1 MTYSR
6 VQDIKRAQKERLF
19 FREISNLFLQM
30 TLDDSRVQGIS
41 ITRVKLSPDKS
52 LCTVY
57 FYAAEGKEFFNE
69 KLEIL
74 KLYKPSMRK
83 AIAAKIEARYTPDI
97 RFAFD
102 EHYEKQE
109 ELELLMNKIKKEEES

>member
-6 VQDIKRAQKERLF
+6 VQDIKKAQKERLF
-19 FREISNLFLQM
+19 FREISNLFLQI
-30 TLDDSRVQGIS
+30 TLDDSRVQGIF

-57 FYAAEGKEFFNE
+57 FYAPEGEEFFKT
-69 KLEIL
+69 KLEVL

-97 RFAFD
+97 RFIFD
-102 EHYEKQE
+102 DQYEKQE
-109 ELELLMNKIKKEEES
+109 ELELLMDKIKKEETS

>member
-1 MTYSR
+1 MTDSR
-6 VQDIKRAQKERLF
+6 VQDIKKARKERLF
-19 FREISNLFLQM
+19 FREISNLFLQI

-57 FYAAEGKEFFNE
+57 FYAPEGREFFNE

-83 AIAAKIEARYTPDI
+83 AIAAKIKARYTPDI

-102 EHYEKQE
+102 DHYEKQE
-109 ELELLMNKIKKEEES
+109 KLELLMDKIKKEEES